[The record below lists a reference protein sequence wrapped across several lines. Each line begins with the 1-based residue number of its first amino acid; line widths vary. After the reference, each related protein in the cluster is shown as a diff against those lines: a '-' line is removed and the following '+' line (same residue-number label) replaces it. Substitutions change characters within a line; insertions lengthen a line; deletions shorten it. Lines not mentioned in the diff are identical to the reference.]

1 MISRKLLIFVGVAL
15 FIAIN
20 FIVITMSS
28 KESLP
33 VSGIERV
40 FISITSPF
48 QLAVTKTICFTQNV
62 WDTYFMAVLAV
73 KENIKLKKQLGKAIE
88 LENRYEELELEN
100 LRLKKF
106 VNFTGLVPDTYV
118 AAQIVARDPSP
129 WFKTI
134 MIDKGTSDDLLK
146 GSPVFVSEGIVGQII
161 EVAKNHS
168 KVLLITDRNSA
179 VDALVQNSR
188 VRGIVKGNNEDNCSF
203 VYALRKD
210 EVKEGE
216 MIISS
221 GLDQVFPKGLK
232 IGRVLK
238 VTKVHSKLFQEI
250 SIETSVDFDKIE
262 EVLVFKNGKLTKGTH

>member
-1 MISRKLLIFVGVAL
+1 MFSGKQLIFVGLAL

-20 FIVITMSS
+20 FVVITMSS

-33 VSGIERV
+33 GIGIERL

-48 QLAVTKTICFTQNV
+48 QSAVTNTIDGTQNI

-73 KENIKLKKQLGKAIE
+73 KENSELKKQLGKSIE
-88 LENRYEELELEN
+88 IKNRYEELELEN
-100 LRLKKF
+100 IRLKKF
-106 VNFTGLVPDTYV
+106 VNFTELVPDTYI

-129 WFKTI
+129 WFKTM
-134 MIDKGTSDDLLK
+134 MIDKGAKDGLLK
-146 GSPVFVSEGIVGQII
+146 GSPVLVSEGIVGQLL
-161 EVAKNHS
+161 EVADNYS

-188 VRGIVKGNNEDNCSF
+188 VRGIVKGNNENNCSF

-216 MIISS
+216 TIVSS

-232 IGRVLK
+232 IGRILN
-238 VTKVHSKLFQEI
+238 VTKVHSQLFQDI
-250 SIETSVDFDKIE
+250 IIETSVDFDKLE
-262 EVLVFKNGKLTKGTH
+262 EVLVFKNGRLTKEIY

>member
-1 MISRKLLIFVGVAL
+1 MFSNKLLIFVGIAL
-15 FIAIN
+15 FITIN
-20 FIVITMSS
+20 FTVITMSS

-40 FISITSPF
+40 FISITSPL
-48 QLAVTKTICFTQNV
+48 QLTVTRTIHFTQNI
-62 WDTYFMAVLAV
+62 WNTYFMSVLAV
-73 KENIKLKKQLGKAIE
+73 QENIEIKKQLGRAIE
-88 LENRYEELELEN
+88 IKNRYEELELEN
-100 LRLKKF
+100 IRLKKF
-106 VNFTGLVPDTYV
+106 VNFTGQVPDTYV
-118 AAQIVARDPSP
+118 AAQIIARDPSP

-134 MIDKGTSDDLLK
+134 MIDKGAKDGLVK
-146 GSPVFVSEGIVGQII
+146 GSPVLVSEGIVGQTIKI
-161 EVAKNHS
+161 ANAYS

-179 VDALVQNSR
+179 VDALVQSSR
-188 VRGIVKGNNEDNCSF
+188 VRGIVKGNNEENCSF

-238 VTKVHSKLFQEI
+238 VIKAHSQLFQDI
-250 SIETSVDFDKIE
+250 TIETTVDFDRIE
-262 EVLVFKNGKLTKGTH
+262 EVLVFKNDR

>member
-1 MISRKLLIFVGVAL
+1 MFSRKLLIFVGLAL

-33 VSGIERV
+33 VIGIERL

-48 QLAVTKTICFTQNV
+48 QLAVTKTIEFTQNI
-62 WDTYFMAVLAV
+62 WDTYFISVRAV
-73 KENIKLKKQLGKAIE
+73 KENIELKKQLGKAVEIR
-88 LENRYEELELEN
+88 NRYEELELEN
-100 LRLKKF
+100 VRLKKF

-134 MIDKGTSDDLLK
+134 MIDKGAKDGLLK
-146 GSPVFVSEGIVGQII
+146 GSPVLVSEGIVGQIL
-161 EVAKNHS
+161 EVANNYS

-179 VDALVQNSR
+179 VDGLVQNSR

-203 VYALRKD
+203 MYALRKD

-216 MIISS
+216 TIVSS

-232 IGRVLK
+232 IGRILK
-238 VTKVHSKLFQEI
+238 VTKVHSQLFQDI
-250 SIETSVDFDKIE
+250 TIETSVDFDKLE
-262 EVLVFKNGKLTKGTH
+262 EVLVFKNGRLTQKPH